1 MIVSKMGVAKLHN
14 EKFDNSYSLPR
25 IIRMFIRQSMS
36 WEGCITHMRKS
47 RNVYKILV
55 TKASR
60 KIHFSHL
67 GRDGSKIL
75 KWNFNK

>member
-1 MIVSKMGVAKLHN
+1 MIVSKMGVAKLHY
-14 EKFDNSYSLPR
+14 EKFDNSYSLSR

-36 WEGCITHMRKS
+36 WAGCITHMRKS

-60 KIHFSHL
+60 KITFFTPGQRWKQNIKMEL
-67 GRDGSKIL
+67 Q
-75 KWNFNK
+75 